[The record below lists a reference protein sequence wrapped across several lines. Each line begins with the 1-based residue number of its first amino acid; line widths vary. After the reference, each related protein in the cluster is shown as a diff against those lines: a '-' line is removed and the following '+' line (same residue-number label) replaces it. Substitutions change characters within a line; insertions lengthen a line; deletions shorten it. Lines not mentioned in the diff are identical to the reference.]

1 MNEFS
6 QFWMQ
11 RSLNQVAMRAAR
23 EAIENLGKCLPCTI
37 VECAGQIVTVSFDPA
52 NTAPA
57 LLPNLTVPVD
67 SSAYDYVPYQSGDKG
82 VVRPTDLYIGN
93 ISELGNPQATNIP
106 AGNLSALVFTPVG
119 KKSFIAANP
128 NARLIQG
135 PDGWINQTTEGAVEC
150 SIIGNQSGITATYGG
165 AQTVMDA
172 SGITSTYGDAQA
184 SLSAD
189 ATTLSFATTS
199 VALNSD
205 SITMTASGVSVTLNI
220 NGLDINGIL
229 FGTHSHDYFPGTGSV
244 TPTGG
249 PQ

>member
-23 EAIENLGKCLPCTI
+23 EAIENIGKCLPCTI

-67 SSAYDYVPYQSGDKG
+67 SSAYDYVPYQKGDTG
-82 VVRPTDLYIGN
+82 VVRPADLYIGN

-119 KKSFIAANP
+119 KKSFTTANP
-128 NARLIQG
+128 NARIIQG
-135 PDGWINQTTEGAVEC
+135 PDGWISQTTEGTPC
-150 SIIGNQSGITATYGG
+150 SIVGNQQGITLTFGSSSIVIND
-165 AQTVMDA
+165 TE
-172 SGITSTYGDAQA
+172 
-184 SLSAD
+184 
-189 ATTLSFATTS
+189 
-199 VALNSD
+199 
-205 SITMTASGVSVTLNI
+205 ITMTAGGETVTLNSS
-220 NGLDINGIL
+220 GFDIGGIL
-229 FGTHSHDYFPGTGSV
+229 FESHVHGGVTTGSGD
-244 TPTGG
+244 TTG
-249 PQ
+249 PAS